1 MAELVYDEHGR
12 LLFTE
17 EMRKEYTILIPQ
29 MLPIHFTFL
38 ERIFNN
44 HGYKVKLLTTT
55 GRNIVDEGLK
65 CVHNDT
71 CYPCLLTTGQ
81 FMDALHSGKY
91 DVNKTAL
98 MMIQSGGGCRASNY
112 IYLIRK
118 ALKTNGMEQVPVV
131 SLNLAGLEK
140 NPGFKLTPAMLMEL
154 ITGVCYGDL
163 LMLIANQVRPYE
175 INKGDTDRLIEE
187 WTEKLVR
194 LKFSYVAFSKVAAE
208 IVRDFSAI
216 PYKPD
221 PKVIKVGIVGEIY
234 IKYSPLGNNKLQEF
248 LESEGCEVYS
258 PGLLDFLCFM
268 GDHHIVETELY
279 HVKYKKYIASGVVKG
294 FFKSMQNKIIKAVEG
309 SRFFGP
315 TPFEE
320 EKKMVE
326 PFVSPA
332 NKMGEGWLL
341 TAEMIDKV
349 HMGIN
354 NIVCAQPFG
363 CLPNHIIGKGMI
375 RKLRQTFPQSNI
387 VPIDYDPGATAVN
400 QENRIKLMLAAAKQQ
415 MADEA
420 AASKSN

>member
-163 LMLIANQVRPYE
+163 LMLIANR
-175 INKGDTDRLIEE
+175 
-187 WTEKLVR
+187 
-194 LKFSYVAFSKVAAE
+194 YV
-208 IVRDFSAI
+208 
-216 PYKPD
+216 
-221 PKVIKVGIVGEIY
+221 
-234 IKYSPLGNNKLQEF
+234 
-248 LESEGCEVYS
+248 
-258 PGLLDFLCFM
+258 
-268 GDHHIVETELY
+268 
-279 HVKYKKYIASGVVKG
+279 
-294 FFKSMQNKIIKAVEG
+294 
-309 SRFFGP
+309 P
-315 TPFEE
+315 T
-320 EKKMVE
+320 
-326 PFVSPA
+326 
-332 NKMGEGWLL
+332 
-341 TAEMIDKV
+341 
-349 HMGIN
+349 
-354 NIVCAQPFG
+354 
-363 CLPNHIIGKGMI
+363 
-375 RKLRQTFPQSNI
+375 R
-387 VPIDYDPGATAVN
+387 
-400 QENRIKLMLAAAKQQ
+400 
-415 MADEA
+415 
-420 AASKSN
+420 